1 MQRGSGKADPRSI
14 NRASSLLS
22 VAMSNELLQKAKP
35 ANGAATDAAPREAR
49 QAGAGTSAGGGAGG
63 GAGGPGGEGG
73 ERRRQLTPEQ
83 REKIEAMSPEERKA
97 FFQKLRAEREA
108 RGEAAPAAGR

>member
-35 ANGAATDAAPREAR
+35 ANGGFFYAPR
-49 QAGAGTSAGGGAGG
+49 GW
-63 GAGGPGGEGG
+63 
-73 ERRRQLTPEQ
+73 
-83 REKIEAMSPEERKA
+83 
-97 FFQKLRAEREA
+97 
-108 RGEAAPAAGR
+108 